1 MIWRVTKKILQIAVN
16 KNCQNKS
23 NPQLVA
29 RGWSNVLVDID
40 YLLGWVKAGYGWC
53 STHFREKHR
62 KADNAAGSNLV
73 VLDFDGDTTL
83 DAFWATQTAKDWCL
97 ATYTSASHTKEEHRF
112 RALFPLGLDLLTAS
126 KHRAAYWSV
135 SYTHLTLPT
144 KA

>member
-1 MIWRVTKKILQIAVN
+1 MESDEENSEVAVN

-29 RGWSNVLVDID
+29 RGWSNILTIIE

-62 KADNAAGSNLV
+62 KADNAAGSNLI

-83 DAFWATQTAKDWCL
+83 DASCVQTAR
-97 ATYTSASHTKEEHRF
+97 T
-112 RALFPLGLDLLTAS
+112 GVLLP
-126 KHRAAYWSV
+126 
-135 SYTHLTLPT
+135 THLLVTQSRSTGSVLCSL
-144 KA
+144 